1 MLIQAFPGLCE
12 ARTIANLEMVWY
24 NASVSRLQVLAD
36 AVESLVERHKEGKIT
51 DKKLALLL
59 EESWDW
65 YKDVRNPNE

>member
-1 MLIQAFPGLCE
+1 M
-12 ARTIANLEMVWY
+12 
-24 NASVSRLQVLAD
+24 SRLQVLAD

>member
-1 MLIQAFPGLCE
+1 MLIQAFLWLCE
-12 ARTIANLEMVWY
+12 ARTIANLEMTWY
-24 NASVSRLQVLAD
+24 NTSVSRLQVLAD